1 MTDAKLG
8 GLEERSVDVKGVR
21 MRYFV
26 GGEGPPLLLVHGL
39 GGAASNWTEL
49 IPLLAG
55 RHRLLVPDLP
65 GHGCS
70 SALPAVS
77 GLEPFADRV
86 ALVAEREGML
96 PAPVVGHSL
105 GGMIVLRLAL
115 RRPADVEAVVLAGA
129 AGLSIGNVWGRE
141 LLSLFTTVRPG
152 RLAARYR
159 GLVTRSP
166 LLRRLVFGF
175 VSVADPVALTEEA
188 VEGFLAAQLLHT
200 DVDSAWQA
208 LRRDDPR
215 QELEAVRCPVLVL
228 WGSEDVQLPL
238 DDAFEYTRR
247 LRARL
252 RVIPGCG
259 HLLIGERPDACDQAI
274 ADFLG
279 DRSLERHHLPAC
291 LGRRRRQE
299 FDPVGDNVDGAALL
313 ALVLPGAVPE
323 PPLDSDLSPLGEV
336 LRTELGL
343 PVPDRNP
350 EEVRLVVLPASID
363 RDPESRESFL
373 LAELAHL
380 DIARQISDQDDAVH
394 GSCPPSCR

>member
-8 GLEERSVDVKGVR
+8 GLEQRVAEIKGVR

-26 GGEGPPLLLVHGL
+26 GGQGAPLLLVHGL

-49 IPLLAG
+49 VPLLAE

-65 GHGCS
+65 GHGGS

-115 RRPADVEAVVLAGA
+115 RRPAGVQAVVLAGA

-159 GLVTRSP
+159 GWVTRSP

-259 HLLIGERPDACDQAI
+259 HLLIAERPDACHRAI
-274 ADFLG
+274 EDFLG
-279 DRSLERHHLPAC
+279 DGGLEGHHL
-291 LGRRRRQE
+291 
-299 FDPVGDNVDGAALL
+299 
-313 ALVLPGAVPE
+313 
-323 PPLDSDLSPLGEV
+323 
-336 LRTELGL
+336 RT
-343 PVPDRNP
+343 
-350 EEVRLVVLPASID
+350 
-363 RDPESRESFL
+363 
-373 LAELAHL
+373 
-380 DIARQISDQDDAVH
+380 
-394 GSCPPSCR
+394 

>member
-1 MTDAKLG
+1 VTDAKLA
-8 GLEERSVDVKGVR
+8 GLEERFAEVKGVQ

-26 GGEGPPLLLVHGL
+26 GGEGPPLVLVHGL

-49 IPLLAG
+49 APLLVE

-65 GHGCS
+65 GHGRS
-70 SALPAVS
+70 TSLPAVS

-115 RRPADVEAVVLAGA
+115 RRPAEVQALVLAGA
-129 AGLSIGNVWGRE
+129 AGLSIGNVWGRQ
-141 LLSLFTTVRPG
+141 LLSIFTSVRPG

-159 GLVTRSP
+159 GWVSRSP
-166 LLRRLVFGF
+166 LLRRLVFGV
-175 VSVADPVALTEEA
+175 VSVADPVGLTDEA
-188 VEGFLAAQLLHT
+188 VEGFLAGQLLHT

-215 QELEAVRCPVLVL
+215 QELEHVRCPVLVL

-259 HLLIGERPDACDQAI
+259 HLLIGERPDACADAI
-274 ADFLG
+274 ERFLG
-279 DRSLERHHLPAC
+279 DGGLEGHHL
-291 LGRRRRQE
+291 R
-299 FDPVGDNVDGAALL
+299 
-313 ALVLPGAVPE
+313 
-323 PPLDSDLSPLGEV
+323 S
-336 LRTELGL
+336 
-343 PVPDRNP
+343 
-350 EEVRLVVLPASID
+350 
-363 RDPESRESFL
+363 
-373 LAELAHL
+373 
-380 DIARQISDQDDAVH
+380 
-394 GSCPPSCR
+394 

>member
-1 MTDAKLG
+1 MTDAKLA
-8 GLEERSVDVKGVR
+8 GLEERFAEVKGVQ

-26 GGEGPPLLLVHGL
+26 GGEGPPLVLVHGL

-49 IPLLAG
+49 APLLVE

-65 GHGCS
+65 GHGRS
-70 SALPAVS
+70 TALPAVS

-115 RRPADVEAVVLAGA
+115 RRPADVKALVLAGA
-129 AGLSIGNVWGRE
+129 AGLSVGNVWGRQ
-141 LLSLFTTVRPG
+141 LLSIFTSVRPG

-159 GLVTRSP
+159 GWVSRSP

-175 VSVADPVALTEEA
+175 VSVADPVGLTDEA
-188 VEGFLAAQLLHT
+188 VEGFLAGQLLHT

-215 QELEAVRCPVLVL
+215 QELENVRCPVLVL

-259 HLLIGERPDACDQAI
+259 HLLIGERPDACADAI
-274 ADFLG
+274 ERFLG
-279 DRSLERHHLPAC
+279 DGGLEGHHL
-291 LGRRRRQE
+291 R
-299 FDPVGDNVDGAALL
+299 
-313 ALVLPGAVPE
+313 
-323 PPLDSDLSPLGEV
+323 S
-336 LRTELGL
+336 
-343 PVPDRNP
+343 
-350 EEVRLVVLPASID
+350 
-363 RDPESRESFL
+363 
-373 LAELAHL
+373 
-380 DIARQISDQDDAVH
+380 
-394 GSCPPSCR
+394 

>member
-1 MTDAKLG
+1 MTDAKLA
-8 GLEERSVDVKGVR
+8 GLEERFAEVKGVQ

-26 GGEGPPLLLVHGL
+26 GGEGPPLVLVHGL

-49 IPLLAG
+49 APLLVE

-65 GHGCS
+65 GHGRS
-70 SALPAVS
+70 TALPAVS

-115 RRPADVEAVVLAGA
+115 RRPADVQALVLAGA
-129 AGLSIGNVWGRE
+129 AGLSIGNVWGRQ
-141 LLSLFTTVRPG
+141 LLSIFTSVRPG

-159 GLVTRSP
+159 GWVSRSP

-175 VSVADPVALTEEA
+175 VSVADPVGLTEEA
-188 VEGFLAAQLLHT
+188 VEGFLAGQLLHT

-215 QELEAVRCPVLVL
+215 QELEHVRCPVLVL

-247 LRARL
+247 LGARL

-259 HLLIGERPDACDQAI
+259 HLLIGERPDACADAI
-274 ADFLG
+274 ETFLSG
-279 DRSLERHHLPAC
+279 TRLEGPAV
-291 LGRRRRQE
+291 RR
-299 FDPVGDNVDGAALL
+299 P
-313 ALVLPGAVPE
+313 
-323 PPLDSDLSPLGEV
+323 
-336 LRTELGL
+336 
-343 PVPDRNP
+343 
-350 EEVRLVVLPASID
+350 I
-363 RDPESRESFL
+363 
-373 LAELAHL
+373 
-380 DIARQISDQDDAVH
+380 
-394 GSCPPSCR
+394 